1 MIHVNPD
8 SKIIFIRGPERM
20 HRIVEAVEDVIG
32 KAWRH
37 RAEWV
42 IVGLADDDSRG
53 LATGM
58 PFSPPEQERN
68 PVGYKQK
75 P

>member
-1 MIHVNPD
+1 MIHVIPD
-8 SKIIFIRGPERM
+8 SKIIFVRGPERM
-20 HRIVEAVEDVIG
+20 HRIVEAVENAID

-37 RAEWV
+37 RSEWI

-53 LATGM
+53 LSTGL
-58 PFSPPEQERN
+58 PFSPPDQERN
-68 PVGYKQK
+68 PVGYKK